1 MFRDT
6 FPYFTLSRIDRSYAK
21 PRGHAGDYLTIEMLY
36 NNQAG
41 GDRRLGPYIDRWALD
56 LPASHAVKNRR
67 RLLTDVIMG
76 VAAENPGP
84 WYGALERLVTPRS
97 VTRSKRRPGETP
109 LGVHQGGHL
118 DQGDDRPPARRGRCR
133 PSDRDRAR
141 DRRTQRR
148 AHLHRGMSD
157 QPTPLGYRR
166 LHPRSA
172 LPPAA
177 RPRGRPP
184 PAAATTAGCG
194 VHRSSITT
202 PVHLVLGCDRQSLR

>member
-109 LGVHQGGHL
+109 LGVHPVVTSTKAMTGHL
-118 DQGDDRPPARRGRCR
+118 
-133 PSDRDRAR
+133 
-141 DRRTQRR
+141 
-148 AHLHRGMSD
+148 
-157 QPTPLGYRR
+157 LGAAGAVEAIATVLVIRE
-166 LHPRSA
+166 HNVA
-172 LPPAA
+172 LVFTAA
-177 RPRGRPP
+177 
-184 PAAATTAGCG
+184 
-194 VHRSSITT
+194 
-202 PVHLVLGCDRQSLR
+202 